1 MCLIVIALAWVLAL
15 AAEAQPIKEGPA
27 ARQHAATAPSRLG
40 VDFYRAGYYAS
51 ALVKLE
57 AAYGLREAID
67 YEERWLL
74 AAGASLVVAGGVL
87 LSGRACGA
95 TARATAAELGS
106 REAFTP
112 RDLEA
117 LNGTASLLR
126 IVDLVQRRLSK
137 VEESGEAPR
146 GTYADITAGGLVQVR
161 PTHQNRLRWA
171 CSGEQRTGGYLYR

>member
-74 AAGASLVVAGGVL
+74 AAGASLSTKETHQARGRL
-87 LSGRACGA
+87 LR
-95 TARATAAELGS
+95 L
-106 REAFTP
+106 
-112 RDLEA
+112 RDLE
-117 LNGTASLLR
+117 R
-126 IVDLVQRRLSK
+126 QPQR
-137 VEESGEAPR
+137 P
-146 GTYADITAGGLVQVR
+146 
-161 PTHQNRLRWA
+161 
-171 CSGEQRTGGYLYR
+171 